1 MRQPLITDFGFTRLL
16 KANEQAFTMCGTPNY
31 LPPEIIKNDG
41 HTSSADNWSFGV
53 LLYEV
58 VQGENPFFYEGL
70 DQVSLFEA
78 ICSESWYPC
87 ASCSDDFVDLIQR
100 LLEKN
105 PAKRLGTFREKDILD
120 HSWFADINMQELR
133 MKRINAP
140 WKPGP
145 VVLDLD

>member
-1 MRQPLITDFGFTRLL
+1 
-16 KANEQAFTMCGTPNY
+16 MCGTPNY

-41 HTSSADNWSFGV
+41 HTSSADFWSFGV

-78 ICSESWYPC
+78 ICTESWYPC
-87 ASCSDDFVDLIQR
+87 ASCSDDFGDLIQR

-105 PAKRLGTFREKDILD
+105 PAKRLGTFREKDILA
-120 HSWFADINMQELR
+120 HSWFADINIQELR
-133 MKRINAP
+133 MKRISAP

-145 VVLDLD
+145 VVLDLDWREGNQYWDIHVATLNVTKITQ